1 LEEYMRENIWKPLGM
16 DSTTFRLRNRPEI
29 GSRLSGLTVRLQNGE
44 LINMPAPYPDPAPR
58 DMSGVGA
65 YTSVSDSMKLLTSLL
80 RKDEKILPKRS
91 VAELFNPQLR
101 DPSHLMAKCK
111 PRIDASVWPEGV
123 PLSHS
128 LGGLVNMEAFPSGRR
143 KGSMSWMGG
152 MNLFWVSE
160 VASISKP

>member
-1 LEEYMRENIWKPLGM
+1 MEEYMRENIWKPLGM

-29 GSRLSGLTVRLQNGE
+29 GSRLSGLTVRLKSGE

-58 DMSGVGA
+58 DMGGVGA
-65 YTSVSDSMKLLTSLL
+65 YTSVSDYMKLLTSLL
-80 RKDEKILPKRS
+80 RDDEKILPKRS
-91 VAELFNPQLR
+91 VAELFKPQLR

-111 PRIDASVWPEGV
+111 PRIEAGVWPEGV
-123 PLSHS
+123 SLSHS
-128 LGGLVNMEAFPSGRR
+128 LGGLVNMEAIPSGRR